1 MSGTD
6 SEKEKK
12 TFASAIK
19 PETSI
24 KRVTLSELIVTWFNG
39 KDEINGKGDGYKA
52 MLNWLKE
59 NRDAKI
65 QVCTVFA
72 EKPIQFLATGKT
84 KSNKGDGVAVNDAL
98 LQYLPLHED
107 EELVIARD
115 VAKYGSFIKVNFT
128 MVKRV
133 ALYGAEYTNIPA
145 SIDWVK
151 RHGGKPSVVQR
162 ASLKGTE
169 ETIRIKWESITRFR
183 NELLIVKSGT

>member
-1 MSGTD
+1 MSNKAD
-6 SEKEKK
+6 EKK
-12 TFASAIK
+12 PDDMLTTGKSGLTVKKI
-19 PETSI
+19 S
-24 KRVTLSELIVTWFNG
+24 LSELITSWFNG

-52 MLNWLKE
+52 MLNWLKD

-84 KSNKGDGVAVNDAL
+84 KSNKGDGVAVDDAL
-98 LQYLPLHED
+98 LQYLPLHDNED
-107 EELVIARD
+107 LVAARD
-115 VAKYGSFIKVNFT
+115 AAKYGSFVRVNFT

-133 ALYGAEYTNIPA
+133 ALYGAEFTNLPA

-151 RHGGKPSVVQR
+151 RYGGKPSVVQR
-162 ASLKGTE
+162 TSLKGNE
-169 ETIRIKWESITRFR
+169 DTIRIKWESITRFR